1 MTNVG
6 SDDLLKR
13 VASLKAGSARK
24 PATVTESAALAFQRK
39 PSYAGASS
47 LLAAISAESGVR
59 THRPPILRGCHR
71 VLQLCE
77 STAGL
82 SSYETAIQIREQSR
96 LLVAP
101 LQGARWGAHCT

>member
-6 SDDLLKR
+6 PDDLLKR
-13 VASLKAGSARK
+13 VASLKTGSARK

-59 THRPPILRGCHR
+59 THRPLFFADATGCYSSAKA
-71 VLQLCE
+71 LQD
-77 STAGL
+77 
-82 SSYETAIQIREQSR
+82 SR
-96 LLVAP
+96 LMRP
-101 LQGARWGAHCT
+101 LYKSGSSRG